1 MRRERLSGPA
11 SDRLADWCRWAQLPA
26 VAGGLGLAELAL
38 VAQAGPP
45 ATQLD
50 LLRHLGD
57 TGADPLACLL
67 ALLTL
72 IAEALVA
79 YLFSVLALRSLS
91 MLQGAAGRL
100 AARVMFVVT
109 PVAVRRMLELLV
121 GGSLLAQAAVTL
133 PSAQPA
139 RPDSP
144 GRVTIVA
151 GWSPTDPLQATGFFD
166 LAAVVREAPADGRA
180 TRAGSAGMRAVQ
192 TRPTPRRRSAPLPP
206 WLGGG
211 PSTAAPEPSPATAGP
226 DSLQPRGADRGHTV
240 ERHDTLWDIAAANL
254 APRTRSAA
262 SVHRYWQQI
271 YRANRSVVG
280 ADPDLIHPGT
290 HLDVPPYDRHR
301 R

>member
-1 MRRERLSGPA
+1 MRRERIRGPA
-11 SDRLADWCRWAQLPA
+11 SGRLAGWRGWAQLPA

-79 YLFSVLALRSLS
+79 YLFAVLALRSLS

-100 AARVMFVVT
+100 AARMMFVVT

-121 GGSLLAQAAVTL
+121 GGSLLAQAAVAL

-151 GWSPTDPLQATGFFD
+151 GWPRTGPLPATGLSD
-166 LAAVVREAPADGRA
+166 LAAVVPEASTDGRA
-180 TRAGSAGMRAVQ
+180 TMAGSAGMRAVQ

-211 PSTAAPEPSPATAGP
+211 PSMAAPEPSPATTGP
-226 DSLQPRGADRGHTV
+226 GSPETRGADRGHTV

-254 APRTRSAA
+254 APQTRSAA
-262 SVHRYWQQI
+262 NVHRYWQQI

-280 ADPDLIHPGT
+280 ADPHLIHPGT
-290 HLDVPPYDRHR
+290 HLDVPPYDRHHR
-301 R
+301 